1 LAAKEKHVV
10 GMSSGSQAT
19 GKEKPPV
26 VGDIVWR
33 KSMKEQHDYK
43 TGDLVVC
50 LTGQYDN
57 VKQWSI
63 GIVTHIPYS
72 FALVN
77 CDFNGVRGSFPLHQ
91 IQLFEDYYTP
101 EFLETLEKAHAN
113 R

>member
-1 LAAKEKHVV
+1 
-10 GMSSGSQAT
+10 MSNGSQAT
-19 GKEKPPV
+19 GKEKSLA
-26 VGDIVWR
+26 VGKTTWR

-77 CDFNGVRGSFPLHQ
+77 CDFNGVRGSFPFHQ
-91 IQLFEDYYTP
+91 IQHLEDYYTP